1 MDPWVLEKQARDS
14 GRGWQLPSKAMGELT
29 TSSDTGPLL
38 STNSGAADGRTSWQL
53 RGQDASTGY
62 RQLAQDM
69 QGRAGQGCMSRNAE
83 RQATE
88 SLRKRTAP
96 GGGGGGD
103 ADRHAT
109 GRCPSAGLSGWQNA
123 LSGRVCLAS
132 GGGGRPDEPCH
143 SPSNL
148 RASSMNPAIGPRRH
162 WPPPPTKAVYA
173 HEQALPV
180 ARQASRL
187 SSRRQGSRPLL
198 GR

>member
-1 MDPWVLEKQARDS
+1 VATPKQGN
-14 GRGWQLPSKAMGELT
+14 GRTDDEQRHRAAAEHEFRGRRRPHVVAAPGPRRKHWLPSAR
-29 TSSDTGPLL
+29 P
-38 STNSGAADGRTSWQL
+38 
-53 RGQDASTGY
+53 GY
-62 RQLAQDM
+62 AG
-69 QGRAGQGCMSRNAE
+69 QGRAACRATQSGKPPRACENA
-83 RQATE
+83 QH
-88 SLRKRTAP
+88 P
-96 GGGGGGD
+96 DGGRGD